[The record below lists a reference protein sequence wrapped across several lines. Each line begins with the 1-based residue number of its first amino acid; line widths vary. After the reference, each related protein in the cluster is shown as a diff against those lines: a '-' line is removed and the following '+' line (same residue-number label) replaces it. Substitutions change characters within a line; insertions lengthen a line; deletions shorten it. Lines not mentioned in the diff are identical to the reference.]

1 MAIDKDIRVLHCD
14 MYAQHTTYEY
24 VCILWCNSPPELNI
38 RLCEKKN
45 FNLPPKCTF
54 VWNAFRWKTYIM

>member
-24 VCILWCNSPPELNI
+24 VCILWCNTPPELNI
-38 RLCEKKN
+38 RLILNEKN

-54 VWNAFRWKTYIM
+54 V